1 MTLTELRYIVA
12 LAREKH
18 FGRAAEACF
27 VSQPTLSVAAKKLEK
42 ELGVALFERGKTEV
56 AVTPIGERIV
66 EQVRRLLEQLEGVRR
81 IAIRAYVRIV
91 VEVLTGIGLHR
102 VGSPLVAD
110 WLEGMF
116 EVAARN
122 PDCAMLASRQSQ
134 HEHRNLLD
142 GACGV
147 FHVSGAHWRRGHG
160 RLDKGQFM

>member
-1 MTLTELRYIVA
+1 MTLTELRYIVQQ
-12 LAREKH
+12 AR
-18 FGRAAEACF
+18 R
-27 VSQPTLSVAAKKLEK
+27 
-42 ELGVALFERGKTEV
+42 
-56 AVTPIGERIV
+56 
-66 EQVRRLLEQLEGVRR
+66 VREQLEGVRR
-81 IAIRAYVRIV
+81 IATRAYVRMV
-91 VEVLTGIGLHR
+91 VEALTGIGLHR